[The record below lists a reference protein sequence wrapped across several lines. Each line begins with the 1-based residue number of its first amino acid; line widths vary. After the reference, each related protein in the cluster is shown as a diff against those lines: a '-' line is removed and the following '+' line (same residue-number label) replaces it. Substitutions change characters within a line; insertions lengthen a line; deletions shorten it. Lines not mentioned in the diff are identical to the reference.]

1 MFLLHSLVFHTKN
14 ETFCSTYQSKELQ
27 INEKMKVAQVNSNSS
42 VTIQGVKKQKK
53 YDTDVVMI
61 QYCRVIVPKEQQ
73 CIIALEVKT
82 EQNTTATLNDIV
94 NVMVV
99 DKGEGSNQNP

>member
-1 MFLLHSLVFHTKN
+1 
-14 ETFCSTYQSKELQ
+14 
-27 INEKMKVAQVNSNSS
+27 MKIVQVNSNSS

-53 YDTDVVMI
+53 YDTDAVMTLC
-61 QYCRVIVPKEQQ
+61 YRVIVPKEQQ
-73 CIIALEVKT
+73 YIIALQVKT

>member
-1 MFLLHSLVFHTKN
+1 
-14 ETFCSTYQSKELQ
+14 
-27 INEKMKVAQVNSNSS
+27 MKVAQVNSNSS

-53 YDTDVVMI
+53 YDTDVVMTLC
-61 QYCRVIVPKEQQ
+61 YRVIAPKEKRY
-73 CIIALEVKT
+73 IIALQVKT

-99 DKGEGSNQNP
+99 DKGEARNQNP